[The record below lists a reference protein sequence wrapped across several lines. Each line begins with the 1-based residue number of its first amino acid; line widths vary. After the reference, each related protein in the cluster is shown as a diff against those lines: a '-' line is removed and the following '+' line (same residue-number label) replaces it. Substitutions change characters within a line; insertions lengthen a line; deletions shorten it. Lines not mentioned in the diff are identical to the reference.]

1 METKAKNNAVGEVSV
16 TAHRKVRI
24 GVVVSSKMD
33 KTVVVKVSRHAE
45 HPLYGKRIVNSKK
58 YVAHD
63 EENVCRVGD
72 QIRIRETRP
81 LSRTK
86 RWELLEVVRK
96 APIFGASGASD
107 NAAAIDTP
115 EEV

>member
-1 METKAKNNAVGEVSV
+1 METKIESALG
-16 TAHRKVRI
+16 AHRKIRI

-45 HPLYGKRIVNSKK
+45 HPLYGKRIVKSKK

-63 EENVCRVGD
+63 EENICRVGD

-96 APIFGASGASD
+96 APIFGASGATATS
-107 NAAAIDTP
+107 ASDTP

>member
-1 METKAKNNAVGEVSV
+1 MEAKMETQ
-16 TAHRKVRI
+16 AHRKVRI
-24 GVVVSSKMD
+24 GIVVSNKMD

-45 HPLYGKRIVNSKK
+45 HPLYGKRIVRAKK

-63 EENVCRVGD
+63 EENTCRIGD

-86 RWELLEVVRK
+86 RWELVEIMQR
-96 APIFGASGASD
+96 APVFDS
-107 NAAAIDTP
+107 DTP
-115 EEV
+115 GEE